1 MEKITVILV
10 TEPPYGSAISAEAF
24 RSAMGLPTVN
34 IVTKVVL
41 MGDAVF
47 ALLKN
52 AKPKETL
59 NFGHMGEAFLMGE
72 DFDFTPF
79 IHYESMVARGLT
91 TDDLLTCEV
100 IDNNQLET
108 MLRESDTILRF

>member
-1 MEKITVILV
+1 MEKTAVILV

-24 RSAMGLPTVN
+24 RSAMGLPTVS
-34 IVTKVVL
+34 ISTKVVL

-47 ALLKN
+47 TLLKH
-52 AKPKETL
+52 AKPKEAL

-72 DFDFTPF
+72 DFDFTLYA
-79 IHYESMVARGLT
+79 HQESMVARGLT
-91 TDDLLTCEV
+91 MDDILTCKV